1 MNASEASPKASPE
14 AKVRLVS
21 DFQLFKGFKSA
32 TPAVAGR
39 RAFCTYRD
47 LGVQLASGNRMR
59 AVKSDPIPAKQTTTH
74 WHYHECDFNFVYFL
88 KGTVTFELEDGT
100 VSTFTEG
107 ESIFIPGGFRHNEIY
122 MSPDLEAIEFSMPG
136 EIGTVLVERPA
147 HLPAVLRPADSD
159 HPG

>member
-1 MNASEASPKASPE
+1 MDEYSKPKQSDAE
-14 AKVRLVS
+14 TAKRIVS
-21 DFQLFKGFKSA
+21 DMKLFKGFKSA

-47 LGVQLASGNRMR
+47 LGVQLASNNRMR
-59 AVKSDPIPAKQTTTH
+59 AMKSDPIPAKQTTTH
-74 WHYHECDFNFVYFL
+74 WHYHVCDFNFVYFL

-100 VSTFTEG
+100 VSTFKEG

-136 EIGTVLVERPA
+136 DIGTVIVERPA
-147 HLPAVLRPADSD
+147 HLPQVLTPADSEN
-159 HPG
+159 PE